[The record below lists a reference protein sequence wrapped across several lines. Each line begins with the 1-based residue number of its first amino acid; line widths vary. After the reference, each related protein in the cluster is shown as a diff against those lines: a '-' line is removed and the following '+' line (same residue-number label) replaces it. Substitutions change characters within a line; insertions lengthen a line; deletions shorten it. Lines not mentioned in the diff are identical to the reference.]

1 MYEPTSPGL
10 IRVKSLIAATS
21 WQKRVDQARE
31 AEKQIR
37 LILAE
42 RAGGLSLNQAIA
54 KVLPASRR
62 TWAMQHIGAYR
73 AAGLEAL
80 IDTRTP
86 REPKLARACRGA
98 LEVAR
103 TANPSLTV
111 EAALAILRAKELPL
125 PSRRTIQ
132 REFRRVDAGLRREQ
146 PHPPREQVIPLA
158 FAGGELLAAA
168 EAETGAIAGLT
179 REVVRLGER
188 AVVASAG
195 KTPAKDVALRDGH
208 GRFTARYN
216 RARRR
221 RKGEAIASYLGSA
234 AEKAEGRVPSWPRFV
249 HERAETL
256 APKLAMLTFGW
267 LVAGSKGWDSLR
279 APDAAGLEPLTGFA
293 YMPATLAKFV
303 SALAISGAGTLLLEE
318 VGRHW
323 HKEAQ
328 ARWGEEGAMAAIFI
342 DNQAKEVWTSLFTMS
357 GKVSHRN
364 RIMPCVT
371 TTYAHTGAGTPLV
384 LSVQS
389 GSAPL
394 APRVL
399 KLVQNAEALC
409 GGDVRRAT
417 VIDAEG
423 STFDVLAEFKKAKR
437 IIVTPLRPA
446 RAPELDLRFSP
457 GSYYRPFRDGDELRI
472 ATCTL
477 TRRSTNESLEL
488 GALLVRRE
496 HRKSDT
502 VLLTTGIELGMEGRS
517 LAELYYTR
525 WPVQENAFKEGG
537 VLGFQEHRGNCGRMV
552 ANVAVVTTLERLE
565 ERKRQERTELGTIQ
579 AAAET
584 VQSEAAARTKDDQR
598 AQAALATRRR
608 RLDAL
613 VAAGKTDGKRFA
625 RVAIEH
631 QQALVR
637 AEDAARAT
645 KAAALAADK
654 NRERREK
661 LAASLAKIT
670 AEIERLEPQRVIRQL
685 DVEQDKIL
693 TATKLTAAQLI
704 SFAKR
709 EYLPSMPITA
719 ETFVSRVFPI
729 QGRKEIRGAEARVVF
744 YENPRDTEVNA
755 ALRAAC
761 SRLNARGIK
770 RDGLAMTYAVE
781 TPEQV
786 TRSDRRQTPDRSG

>member
-1 MYEPTSPGL
+1 MYKPTSPSL
-10 IRVKSLIAATS
+10 IRVRSCIAASS

-31 AEKQIR
+31 AEKRIR

-42 RAGGLSLNQAIA
+42 EANGLSLNRAIA

-62 TWAMQHIGAYR
+62 TWAMQHSGAYR
-73 AAGLEAL
+73 AEGLEAL

-86 REPKLARACRGA
+86 REPKLVLACRGA

-103 TANPSLTV
+103 TRNPSLTV
-111 EAALAILRAKELPL
+111 DAALAILRGKELPL
-125 PSRRTIQ
+125 PSPRTIQ

-146 PHPPREQVIPLA
+146 PEHPREQVIALP

-168 EAETGAIAGLT
+168 EAETGAIAALT
-179 REVVRLGER
+179 REVVRVGAR

-221 RKGEAIASYLGSA
+221 TEGETIASYLRSA
-234 AEKAEGRVPSWPRFV
+234 EEKAEGRVPSWPRFV
-249 HERAETL
+249 NERAETL

-323 HKEAQ
+323 HEQAQ
-328 ARWGEEGAMAAIFI
+328 ARWGEEGAMAAVFI

-446 RAPELDLRFSP
+446 RAPELELRFSP

-488 GALLVRRE
+488 GALLVRRQ
-496 HRKSDT
+496 HRVSDT
-502 VLLTTGIELGMEGRS
+502 VLLTTGMQLGMEGRS

-537 VLGFQEHRGNCGRMV
+537 VLAFQEHRGNCGRMV

-565 ERKRQERTELGTIQ
+565 ERKRQELTQLGTSE
-579 AAAET
+579 AET
-584 VQSEAAARTKDDQR
+584 ETIQSEAAARTKDDER

-608 RLDAL
+608 RFDAR
-613 VAAGKTDGKRFA
+613 VAAGQTDGKMFA

-637 AEDAARAT
+637 AEGAARIAKAT
-645 KAAALAADK
+645 TLAADK
-654 NRERREK
+654 NRERRER
-661 LAASLAKIT
+661 LAASLAKVT
-670 AEIERLEPQRVIRQL
+670 AEIARLDPQRVIRQL

-709 EYLPSMPITA
+709 EYLPSMPVTA

-744 YENPRDTEVNA
+744 YENPRDPEVNA
-755 ALRAAC
+755 ALRTAC
-761 SRLNARGIK
+761 SRLNARAIT

-781 TPEQV
+781 TPEEVMRPAGQH
-786 TRSDRRQTPDRSG
+786 TSGWSG